1 MHIRELLTST
11 VPRSQLT
18 AEMAI
23 DLDTDPVNILL
34 LDMYEM
40 CVKSVWH

>member
-1 MHIRELLTST
+1 MHIRELLTTT

-18 AEMAI
+18 TEMAI
-23 DLDTDPVNILL
+23 DLDTDPVNTFL

-40 CVKSVWH
+40 CVKSV